1 MHVPLYSRLILIL
14 SWPDRKEV
22 THKTPR
28 PTLSHRLCSTST
40 YYIHIW
46 EIHSGI
52 KQILSLGKFSVEY
65 EEGRLRIRLSQVD
78 A

>member
-1 MHVPLYSRLILIL
+1 MHVPLYSRLISIL

-28 PTLSHRLCSTST
+28 PTLSRRLCSTS
-40 YYIHIW
+40 IHS